1 MSEESKAPKAAKNNP
16 SSVSFTAE
24 ERAAMKEHADELKL
38 AAKRG
43 KKDTT
48 AEDEAD
54 VLAKITTF
62 DEPDRSMALE
72 IHKLVLTVAPEL
84 KAKTWYG
91 MPAYSLGGKVL
102 CFFQSGAKFKTRYS
116 TLGFSELSQLDS
128 GNFWPT
134 SFALVKL
141 TPEVKAQITA
151 LVLTAVGRT
160 A

>member
-1 MSEESKAPKAAKNNP
+1 MPEESETAKASKNKL

-24 ERAAMKEHADELKL
+24 ERAAMKDHADELKA

-43 KKDTT
+43 KRDTT
-48 AEDEAD
+48 AEDAAD
-54 VLAKITTF
+54 VLAKIATF
-62 DEPDRSMALE
+62 VEPDKSMALAVHE
-72 IHKLVLTVAPEL
+72 LVLTVAPEL

-91 MPAYSLGGKVL
+91 MPAYSLNGKVL

-116 TLGFSELSQLDS
+116 TLGFSDLSQLDN

-134 SFALVKL
+134 SYALVKL
-141 TPEVKAQITA
+141 TPEVKLQITA